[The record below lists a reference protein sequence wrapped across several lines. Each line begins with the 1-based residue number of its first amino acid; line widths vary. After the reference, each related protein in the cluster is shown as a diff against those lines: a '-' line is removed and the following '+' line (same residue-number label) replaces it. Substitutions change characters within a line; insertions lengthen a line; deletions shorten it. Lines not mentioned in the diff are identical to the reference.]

1 MSKSYEY
8 KSGLAEL
15 MQTFVEE
22 KRALG
27 FKYEKEAK
35 IFHEMDRVMVENG
48 VVSPELPRYAVEKWI
63 EKRPNEKRKNQ
74 KYRLNFTKRFVS
86 YLQCKGYHA
95 YYPNYSIST
104 RDDSDFT
111 PYIFSNEELS
121 KILNYLENLPHSRQ
135 YPKGHIV
142 WPLLFKTL
150 ICCGLRA
157 GEVANLCVKDVDLAN
172 GILLIRDSK
181 HSKTRQVPL
190 SERLWAEYVIYS
202 QKIHLLSGGEDFFFP
217 NARGNAHHVS
227 WIYKAFRDALWHSGI
242 PHRGRGYGPRV
253 HDFRHTFAV
262 RCMQKIEKEKG
273 NIVMSLPYLSA
284 YLGHCDMGATQMYL
298 HLIAECYPELIR
310 QQCDYL
316 GNTIPEWEMQYE
328 KE

>member
-1 MSKSYEY
+1 
-8 KSGLAEL
+8 

-27 FKYEKEAK
+27 CKYEKEAQ
-35 IFHEMDRVMVENG
+35 IFREMDRVMVEYG

-86 YLQCKGYHA
+86 YLQSKGYRA

-104 RDDSDFT
+104 RDDSNFT
-111 PYIFSNEELS
+111 PYIFSNEELY
-121 KILNYLENLPHSRQ
+121 KILNYLGNLTPSRQ
-135 YPKGHIV
+135 YPQGHII

-157 GEVANLCVKDVDLAN
+157 GEAANLRVKDVDLVN
-172 GILLIRDSK
+172 GILLITESK
-181 HSKTRQVPL
+181 HDKTRQVPV
-190 SERLWAEYVIYS
+190 SENLWAEYVIYA
-202 QKIHLLSGGEDFFFP
+202 QKIHLLSRGENFFFP
-217 NARGNAHHVS
+217 NARGNAHNIS
-227 WIYKAFRDALWHSGI
+227 WIYKVFRDALWHSGI

-253 HDFRHTFAV
+253 HDFRHTFAI
-262 RCMQKIEKEKG
+262 RSMQKVEKEKG
-273 NIVMSLPYLSA
+273 DIVTSLPYLSA
-284 YLGHCDMGATQMYL
+284 YLGHYDMGATQIYL
-298 HLIAECYPELIR
+298 RLISECYPELIR
-310 QQCDYL
+310 KQCDYL
-316 GNTIPEWEMQYE
+316 GDTIPKWEIQHE